1 MSDEMPAGVPPTDPL
16 ATIHWGP
23 APKLIRPLLDFDA
36 TTGNAYLVVPL
47 LPAGDQS
54 SGELKPRPYV
64 IVVNESRRLCI
75 PMAEAALNLTA
86 EPLLFMEKSPFAEKH
101 LRGFLAG
108 TAEEQNPGDLFR
120 GFEETFSRFLD
131 FPQGP
136 VQARVLSLWA
146 LLSYIQPLFDATPIL
161 KLSSNLPGSGKSKT
175 MEVLTRLCHAALM
188 TSSITPSSLAR
199 LVARSRPVLL
209 IDEQPD
215 NLSKDLRQLLLA
227 SYRRGASVIKCS
239 PQGKRIESFDAAT
252 MVALSGLNDLDPV
265 LRTRTIDIRLTP
277 AADSE
282 KGSLAVNDEAAD
294 WEALRAGAYSF
305 CLTRWRDLLEVRVP
319 EVGGLRNRSA
329 EIWKPILT
337 LAKYFDVHVPGLF
350 DETAAFASAA
360 LQPRAIMPV
369 VADADKG
376 LLRAL
381 AAMAANGRP
390 ETVRLA
396 DVLVKFREVNV
407 GVEPPSLARLG
418 ASLQRL
424 GAWSRREHRAD
435 GQAYRLDYPRIEA
448 LAAQLRP
455 SAPST

>member
-1 MSDEMPAGVPPTDPL
+1 MNDDMAAGVPPTDPL

-36 TTGNAYLVVPL
+36 VTGNAYLFVPL
-47 LPAGDQS
+47 LPASDQS

-75 PMAEAALNLTA
+75 PLSEVTLNLTA
-86 EPLLFMEKSPFAEKH
+86 EPLLFMDKSPFAEKY

-108 TAEEQNPGDLFR
+108 TTTEEQTPGDLFR
-120 GFEETFSRFLD
+120 QFEETFSKFID

-146 LLSYIQPLFDATPIL
+146 LLSYVQPLFEATPIL
-161 KLSSNLPGSGKSKT
+161 KLSSNVPGSGKSKT
-175 MEVLTRLCHAALM
+175 MEILTRLCHAALM

-239 PQGKRIESFDAAT
+239 PQGRRVETFDAAT

-265 LRTRTIDIRLTP
+265 LRTRTIEIRLAP
-277 AADSE
+277 AADSD
-282 KGSLAVNDEAAD
+282 KGSLTINDEAAD
-294 WEALRAGAYSF
+294 WESCRASAYSF
-305 CLTRWRDLLEVRVP
+305 CLTHWKDLMEVKVP

-329 EIWKPILT
+329 EIWKPILV
-337 LAKYFDVHVPGLF
+337 LARYFSTYVPGLF
-350 DETAAFASAA
+350 DEIAAFAASTA
-360 LQPRAIMPV
+360 QPRVVLPPV
-369 VADADKG
+369 AEADKPV
-376 LLRAL
+376 LRAL

-396 DVLVKFREVNV
+396 DVLAKWEVNA
-407 GVEPPSLARLG
+407 GIEPPSLARLG

-435 GQAYRLDYPRIEA
+435 GQAYVLDYGRIEG
-448 LAAQLRP
+448 LAVQLRLNTP
-455 SAPST
+455 A